1 MNIIKFGLEKREQMR
16 DVVLKL
22 RHGPS
27 FDQRKKIVYLSYA
40 SIARALSLPYATVQ
54 HICRYKPVP

>member
-1 MNIIKFGLEKREQMR
+1 MKIIKFGLEKREQMR

-40 SIARALSLPYATVQ
+40 SIARALSLPYATV
-54 HICRYKPVP
+54 